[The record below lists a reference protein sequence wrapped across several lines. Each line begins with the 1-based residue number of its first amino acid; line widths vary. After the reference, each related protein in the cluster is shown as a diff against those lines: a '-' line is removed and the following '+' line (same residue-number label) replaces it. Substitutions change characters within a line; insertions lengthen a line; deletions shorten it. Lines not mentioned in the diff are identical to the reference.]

1 MKFRQKPIIIEAIQF
16 LNDASSYDL
25 LHWVN
30 TGLYDRNPDPSVIY
44 AKWINDIMIIPSP
57 WGDKIAR
64 IGDWIIKDID
74 GSFYPCE
81 SSIFEKTY
89 EAVTE

>member
-1 MKFRQKPIIIEAIQF
+1 MKFYRAEVLIADNSEA
-16 LNDASSYDL
+16 N
-25 LHWVN
+25 
-30 TGLYDRNPDPSVIY
+30 IY
-44 AKWINDIMIIPSP
+44 AKWMNDIMIIPSP